1 MDSSQERLTHAQLRT
16 PRAAAVAGILFS
28 ALLFVTFGLVRF
40 SVPGDPFEPGA
51 WLENSL
57 LYVTLAMHLVPF
69 AGVAFLWFMGVLRD
83 RLGEREDQF
92 FSTVFLGSGF
102 LLLAMLFSAAA
113 VVGAIIIA
121 FHDNPEALKHSATF
135 HFGRGLAYGM
145 INIYLL
151 KTASAFMVTTSTIAL
166 YTHLTPRWLAIGGYV
181 IAAILLIDYLGWS
194 LMAFPFWV
202 LLVSLSILWEIE
214 TAPGPS

>member
-92 FSTVFLGSGF
+92 FSTVFLGSGL

>member
-51 WLENSL
+51 WLENGL

-92 FSTVFLGSGF
+92 FSTVFLGSGL